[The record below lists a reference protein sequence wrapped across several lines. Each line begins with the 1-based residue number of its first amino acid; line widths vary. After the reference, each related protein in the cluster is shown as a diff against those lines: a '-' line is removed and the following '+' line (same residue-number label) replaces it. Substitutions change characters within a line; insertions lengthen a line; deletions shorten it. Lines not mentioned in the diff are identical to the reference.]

1 MANPPV
7 PNPRFL
13 NRPRVTINM
22 PYNSH
27 YPQSPYIPTAAT
39 TIPNGTGQ
47 PNYPTEE
54 NPFTSMYNNK
64 AGEFMFKQFE
74 GFRDFTANTAKSGL
88 NVGEKSAYW
97 IYNRFSTWSKKWF
110 THIFLFL
117 VVLCYS
123 LAGASMFVAIEGRS
137 YWFFFSYKNFKCF
150 KNSHTSNFAFSKIIM
165 SLRKYFLKIF

>member
-1 MANPPV
+1 MSMAHPV
-7 PNPRFL
+7 PNPRFQ
-13 NRPRVTINM
+13 NRPRVTINT
-22 PYNSH
+22 PYNSQ

-47 PNYPTEE
+47 PNYPAGTEE
-54 NPFTSMYNNK
+54 NPFAY
-64 AGEFMFKQFE
+64 AGDFMFKQFE
-74 GFRDFTANTAKSGL
+74 GFRDFTKSGL

-97 IYNRFSTWSKKWF
+97 IYNKFSTWSKKWF

-137 YWFFFSYKNFKCF
+137 KNFFLLKF
-150 KNSHTSNFAFSKIIM
+150 LSV
-165 SLRKYFLKIF
+165 LKIVSSQFRLLKKLLCRYVNIC

>member
-22 PYNSH
+22 PYNSQ

-137 YWFFFSYKNFKCF
+137 YWFFFLIKILSV
-150 KNSHTSNFAFSKIIM
+150 SKIVTLVI
-165 SLRKYFLKIF
+165 SPSQKLLCRYVNIS

>member
-7 PNPRFL
+7 PNPRFQ
-13 NRPRVTINM
+13 NRPRVTINV
-22 PYNSH
+22 PYNSQ

-47 PNYPTEE
+47 HYPTDE
-54 NPFTSMYNNK
+54 NPFASMYNNK

-137 YWFFFSYKNFKCF
+137 IFNFNFFFSYLTFVFQK
-150 KNSHTSNFAFSKIIM
+150 
-165 SLRKYFLKIF
+165 